1 MLKSALACLVKRC
14 ARPALRF
21 KAAPVESLC
30 RHRQPY
36 STPSTDDSA
45 TRIRRIDSTE
55 PRKKSSN
62 YSAKPVEIP
71 IAGRS
76 HVFAGS
82 YLRDLCKCQ
91 NCRDASTRQKLQ
103 LTTNIEYDASAASV
117 NVNGDAVS
125 IVWNVKPTGA
135 GLHVTELSIKEL
147 AHLAGLSNDGPM
159 PKLPPRRLWLD
170 EDFQSETEDI
180 SFEAYMQ
187 DDSILLKSL
196 RQLQT
201 HGLVFLTKV
210 PDSSESVSQIAERIG
225 PLKNTFYG
233 MTWDVRS
240 VQGAKNV
247 AYTAQDLGFHMDL
260 LYMKQPPHL
269 QFLHCIRS
277 SAQGGASLFSDTYR
291 VLHDLY
297 TNKPGYFQTLSSI
310 QVPYH
315 YDHADAKPRGHYYH
329 HTHPVV
335 SLEPLRFVD
344 PSEPSS
350 AVRFPDMQ
358 QFAHAAGR
366 PKTAWVR
373 EEFNANLPSYIKS
386 VAWSPPFQAP
396 FATTAFS
403 HVHPDTVQ
411 ALEQG
416 FGAWRRAARAF
427 DAVLHQEKGIH
438 ERMMKPGECVLF
450 DNTRIVHARK
460 AFVPGDEGS
469 ERWLRGAY
477 VDRDPYESR
486 LKVLL
491 KKEMEETRSMDELGA
506 PHWMPDAL

>member
-1 MLKSALACLVKRC
+1 MLQPRLASLARRRAKPIPRCGLAVEAIIVK
-14 ARPALRF
+14 
-21 KAAPVESLC
+21 
-30 RHRQPY
+30 HRRPY
-36 STPSTDDSA
+36 STPSSDEGA
-45 TRIRRIDSTE
+45 TRIRRIDPTQ
-55 PRKKSSN
+55 PKKKAIN
-62 YSAKPVEIP
+62 YAAKPVEIP
-71 IAGRS
+71 VNGQTHI
-76 HVFAGS
+76 FAGT

-91 NCRDASTRQKLQ
+91 KCRDSSTRQKLQ
-103 LTTNIEYDASAASV
+103 LTANIELDASAASV
-117 NVNGDAVS
+117 DVNGDAVS
-125 IVWNVKPTGA
+125 IVWNVNGKNA

-147 AHLAGLSNDGPM
+147 AHLAGLGDDGPM
-159 PKLPPRRLWLD
+159 PNLPSRRPWLD
-170 EDFQSETEDI
+170 DDFRSEAQDI
-180 SFEAYMQ
+180 TFDAYMQ
-187 DDSILLKSL
+187 DDSILLKAL

-210 PDSSESVSQIAERIG
+210 PDSSDSVSQIAERIG

-247 AYTAQDLGFHMDL
+247 AYTSQDLGFHMDL

-291 VLHDLY
+291 AVQDMY
-297 TNKPGYFQTLSSI
+297 INKPAFFQTLTEI
-310 QVPYH
+310 HVPYH
-315 YDHADAKPRGHYYH
+315 YDHADAEPTGHYYH
-329 HTHPVV
+329 HAHPVI

-344 PSEPSS
+344 PHETSLS
-350 AVRFPDMQ
+350 VTFPDVRRLGN
-358 QFAHAAGR
+358 AAGR
-366 PKTAWVR
+366 PDYAWTREHFTAH
-373 EEFNANLPSYIKS
+373 LPAYITS

-416 FGAWRRAARAF
+416 FGSWRRAARSF
-427 DAVLHQEKGIH
+427 DAVLHQQKGIH

-460 AFVPGDEGS
+460 AFIPGDEGS

-491 KKEMEETRSMDELGA
+491 KKEMEEKGSMDELGA
-506 PHWMPDAL
+506 PHWLPDAL